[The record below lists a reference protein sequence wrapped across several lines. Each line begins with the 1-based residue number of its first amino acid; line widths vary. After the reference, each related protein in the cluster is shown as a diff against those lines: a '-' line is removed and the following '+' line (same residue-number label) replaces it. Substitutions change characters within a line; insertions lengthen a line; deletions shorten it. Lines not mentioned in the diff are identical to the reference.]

1 MDFYLATLRFLT
13 DLAVNAKSCLNS
25 NATSIL
31 HPIIPPIMPL
41 PRQIRSVVMH
51 ELLIGS
57 KSGSA
62 IAETTHMMAKYAVP
76 AAIPH
81 KNLRFDA
88 PFEKSIPAKSDEIQ

>member
-1 MDFYLATLRFLT
+1 M
-13 DLAVNAKSCLNS
+13 
-25 NATSIL
+25 
-31 HPIIPPIMPL
+31 
-41 PRQIRSVVMH
+41 Q

-62 IAETTHMMAKYAVP
+62 IAETTHMMTKYAVP

-88 PFEKSIPAKSDEIQ
+88 PFEKSIPAKSDEMQ